1 MVKRA
6 NGYGSIIKA
15 KDGRKKLYR
24 VKVTIAYYIDET
36 TGKKKQKQ
44 KILGSFRTNKEAIK
58 ALDEYNATKYTLDTK
73 DITFAEV
80 YEEVKKN
87 KLCFNSK
94 SSINGYAAAFNN
106 CKDLHNM
113 KILDI
118 KHKHLQNIINKC
130 DKSYASKRKLL
141 SLFKI
146 IFKYADQNDMVKKN
160 YANYVDIS
168 KHKPITIEKTRLSD
182 DTITQLNEQ
191 AKNKDHIQLI
201 CILIYSG
208 VRISE
213 LLQLKKSDVN
223 LNDKYFTVVK
233 SKNKNGLRNVPIADK
248 IMPFVEYWYN
258 KSDSEYIFTSPTGKN
273 MNYNYFR
280 KHYWDPIFKD
290 FDETFT
296 PHVTRHTTISLL
308 AMAGVDERIAKRI
321 VGHSRSGVTDS
332 VYTHYDDS
340 FLHEAIN
347 KI

>member
-1 MVKRA
+1 MKKRA
-6 NGYGSIIKA
+6 NGDGGIIMA

-24 VKVTIAYYIDET
+24 VKITIAYFIDET

-44 KILGSFRTNKEAIK
+44 TILGSFRTMKEAQK

-87 KLCFNSK
+87 ILCFNSK
-94 SSINGYAAAFNN
+94 SSINCYIAAFKN
-106 CKDLHNM
+106 CQPLHNM

-118 KHKHLQNIINKC
+118 KHRHLQNIINSC
-130 DKSYASKRKLL
+130 DKGYASKRKLL
-141 SLFKI
+141 SLFKA

-168 KHKPITIEKTRLSD
+168 KHKPVTIEKSRLSD
-182 DTITQLNEQ
+182 EIITQLNEQ
-191 AKNKDHIQLI
+191 AKNNEYIQLI

-223 LNDKYFTVVK
+223 LNDKYFIVVK
-233 SKNKNGLRNVPIADK
+233 SKNKNGLRKVPIADK
-248 IMPFVEYWYN
+248 IMPFIEYWYN
-258 KSDSEYIFTSPTGKN
+258 KSDSKYMFTNPKGRN
-273 MNYNYFR
+273 INYNYFR

-296 PHVTRHTTISLL
+296 PHITRHTTISLL

-321 VGHSRSGVTDS
+321 VGHSRTGVTDS
-332 VYTHYDDS
+332 IYTHYDDS